1 MEALSACHSLLHS
14 AQKCVR
20 NGRIWNSGSFQD
32 TIDKAPPNGFSTQLH
47 VYVGVFL
54 PCSPLPEGRPSF
66 LARVRQASGNY
77 LHPQKTV
84 SVVSVSFCFGCK
96 LLFWMNICLG
106 VSGVVT

>member
-32 TIDKAPPNGFSTQLH
+32 TIDGTSEWFFYSDVGVLLQRSSSLFLAPPF
-47 VYVGVFL
+47 
-54 PCSPLPEGRPSF
+54 PRRPSF

-77 LHPQKTV
+77 LHPRKTV
-84 SVVSVSFCFGCK
+84 SVVSVSFCFGCN
-96 LLFWMNICLG
+96 LLVWMNICL
-106 VSGVVT
+106 